1 MTGRVEKNGE
11 GEILG
16 EKKGQG
22 SKVQHFLNWC
32 RMGCDGIT
40 GRQKERDRLRST
52 MTLIC
57 RQRLLKERRRK
68 KKKKCFGFFYS
79 LLTIKGPDCVASG
92 FKIQD
97 PIKPSLIVTQHLVAE
112 GGASCT
118 GGIGGLL

>member
-68 KKKKCFGFFYS
+68 KKKVLWV
-79 LLTIKGPDCVASG
+79 LLFITNHKRPRLCC
-92 FKIQD
+92 QW
-97 PIKPSLIVTQHLVAE
+97 L
-112 GGASCT
+112 
-118 GGIGGLL
+118 